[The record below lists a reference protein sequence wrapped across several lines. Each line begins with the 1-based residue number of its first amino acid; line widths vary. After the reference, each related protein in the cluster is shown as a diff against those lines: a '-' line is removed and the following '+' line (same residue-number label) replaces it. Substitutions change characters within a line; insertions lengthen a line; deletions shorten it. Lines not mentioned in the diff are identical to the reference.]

1 MNPHPAL
8 SQALIT
14 EFNGERTRV
23 VRRPSRHR
31 SRLRAARSR
40 RAARVAAVPAAA
52 PDPPAGRDV
61 IA

>member
-23 VRRPSRHR
+23 RRRRFRPSGGAAVRRFRPLGHGASR
-31 SRLRAARSR
+31 
-40 RAARVAAVPAAA
+40 PAAA
-52 PDPPAGRDV
+52 LCAGCQN
-61 IA
+61 A

>member
-23 VRRPSRHR
+23 RRRRFRPSGGAAVRRFRPAGHG
-31 SRLRAARSR
+31 SR
-40 RAARVAAVPAAA
+40 RVGPASSAECLNA
-52 PDPPAGRDV
+52 
-61 IA
+61 

>member
-23 VRRPSRHR
+23 RRRRFRPSGGAAVRRFRPSGHG
-31 SRLRAARSR
+31 AQA
-40 RAARVAAVPAAA
+40 AAA
-52 PDPPAGRDV
+52 PASAGCPN
-61 IA
+61 A